1 MARPWVRWLSR
12 IGIAVVAVVSVGAL
26 LWAASF
32 WSRVHDVWHWYRG
45 AKSPSEAIAPIF
57 TLAAGLAI
65 AWIAWMRHFAQ
76 TEADRQRRITDSY
89 SKAVDQLSN
98 EKIEAR
104 LGGIYTLERI
114 SEESDKD
121 YWTIMETLTAFVRER
136 TRKMEADRL
145 AKSSTERI
153 AERAYV
159 HWENAGRPEGR
170 DEEFWRKSVEEEK
183 IGEPTATDVE
193 AVLTVIKRRS
203 EHHRAIEAR
212 GKKVLDFR
220 NAVLRRANLSQAHLE
235 RANLVGAALER
246 ANLIQAHLERAGLYE
261 AHLEGAYL
269 IEAHLEG
276 ASLSWAHLERAFLRI
291 AHLEGAVLAEA
302 HLEDADLRWA
312 HLEGADLRGADGLT
326 QGQIEAAYGDAA
338 TRLPAGLTRPAHWT
352 APGGA
357 NAG

>member
-1 MARPWVRWLSR
+1 MGILPESTTARGEWEMARPWLRRISR
-12 IGIAVVAVVSVGAL
+12 IGIAVVAVVSVAL
-26 LWAASF
+26 LLIVLPLDGGAI

-45 AKSPSEAIAPIF
+45 VKSPSEAIAPIF

-136 TRKMEADRL
+136 TRKIEADRL
-145 AKSSTERI
+145 AKPSTERI

-212 GKKVLDFR
+212 GKKALDFR
-220 NAVLRRANLSQAHLE
+220 NAVLRRANLSA
-235 RANLVGAALER
+235 
-246 ANLIQAHLERAGLYE
+246 
-261 AHLEGAYL
+261 AHLEGVTL
-269 IEAHLEG
+269 D
-276 ASLSWAHLERAFLRI
+276 R
-291 AHLEGAVLAEA
+291 
-302 HLEDADLRWA
+302 A
-312 HLEGADLRGADGLT
+312 HLEGADLY
-326 QGQIEAAYGDAA
+326 AAHLE
-338 TRLPAGLTRPAHWT
+338 RAHLIS
-352 APGGA
+352 AHLERASRHPL
-357 NAG
+357 